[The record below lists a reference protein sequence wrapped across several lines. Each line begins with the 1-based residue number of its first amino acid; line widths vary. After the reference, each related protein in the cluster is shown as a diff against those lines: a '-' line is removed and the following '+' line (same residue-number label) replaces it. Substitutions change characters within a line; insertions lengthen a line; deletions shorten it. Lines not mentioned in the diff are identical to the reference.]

1 MPNQPAEIDEVIEKF
16 WESIPPAWRETRN
29 TIRRVAVEQ
38 FSMTVGQ
45 FQAMRRIRKGFD
57 TVSALAEASRTSRP
71 AVSKAVD
78 ALVNKGLVS
87 RLPDER
93 DRRHVHLTLTDEGSR
108 LLEAVYDQAEAWL
121 REKFQSLPPDEL
133 ATLREALPIL
143 QKAFD
148 DSNIL

>member
-1 MPNQPAEIDEVIEKF
+1 MPNQATVDEVIEKF
-16 WESIPPAWRETRN
+16 WESISPAWRETRN

-45 FQAMRRIRKGFD
+45 FQVLRRIRKGID
-57 TVSALAEASRTSRP
+57 TVSALAEANRASRP

-78 ALVNKGLVS
+78 ALVNKGLVV

-93 DRRHVHLTLTDEGSR
+93 DRRHIHLILTPEGQR
-108 LLEAVYDQAEAWL
+108 LLDAVYSQAESWL
-121 REKFQSLPPDEL
+121 RDKFQSLLPDEL

-148 DSNIL
+148 SSNP